1 MNRLR
6 SLLTDVFG
14 VSEKDLQDD
23 RTLDDMG
30 LDSISIVEF
39 QIEVERAFN
48 IDSGQLALATKDTLQ
63 SIMERV
69 RGLQNAKLK
78 GA

>member
-1 MNRLR
+1 
-6 SLLTDVFG
+6 
-14 VSEKDLQDD
+14 
-23 RTLDDMG
+23 MG

-48 IDSGQLALATKDTLQ
+48 IDSGQLALVTKDTLQ

>member
-14 VSEKDLQDD
+14 VSDKDLQDD

-39 QIEVERAFN
+39 QIEVERTFN
-48 IDSGQLALATKDTLQ
+48 IDSGQLALVTKDTLQ

>member
-39 QIEVERAFN
+39 QIEIERTFN
-48 IDSGQLALATKDTLQ
+48 IESGQLALVNKDTLQ
-63 SIMERV
+63 SIMVRI
-69 RGLQNAKLK
+69 RGLQHAKLK

>member
-48 IDSGQLALATKDTLQ
+48 IDSGQLALVTKDTLQ

>member
-6 SLLTDVFG
+6 ILLTDVFG

-39 QIEVERAFN
+39 QIEIERAFN
-48 IDSGQLALATKDTLQ
+48 IDSGQLALVNKDTLQ

-69 RGLQNAKLK
+69 RGLQHAKLK

>member
-14 VSEKDLQDD
+14 VSDKDLQDD

-48 IDSGQLALATKDTLQ
+48 IDSGQLALVTKDTLQ

>member
-39 QIEVERAFN
+39 QIEIERTFN
-48 IDSGQLALATKDTLQ
+48 IESGQLALVNKDTLQ
-63 SIMERV
+63 SIMERI
-69 RGLQNAKLK
+69 RGLQHVKLK